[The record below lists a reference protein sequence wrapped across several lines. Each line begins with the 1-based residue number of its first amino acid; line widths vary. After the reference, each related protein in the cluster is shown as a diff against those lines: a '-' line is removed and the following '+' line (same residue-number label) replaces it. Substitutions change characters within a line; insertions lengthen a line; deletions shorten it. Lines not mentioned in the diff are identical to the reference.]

1 MSDKPSAAWYLAPI
15 FLGII
20 GSGIMWYVLKDE
32 DHPDSPKMVRKGWV
46 IGIILTLIMFA
57 WWIPFMMM
65 PFAFMGFDHQIE
77 QTEQKTQRQIGQQI
91 MQRLG
96 KQAPEQAPA
105 PGFEDADGIHSF
117 EECVA
122 AGNPAME
129 SYPRQ
134 CRTADGKHFVEIIPG
149 KEQCEIAGGLWGIWG
164 NQVPVIVLCNP
175 STSDAGKEC
184 TDSSQCQSFCQAK
197 EGAQIGIE
205 DTGMCYGYELAI
217 CLQEVRNGVVEPE
230 WCQ

>member
-20 GSGIMWYVLKDE
+20 GSGIMWYVLKDV
-32 DHPDSPKMVRKGWV
+32 DHPDAPKMIRKGWI
-46 IGIILTLIMFA
+46 IGIALTLIDLA

-65 PFAFMGFDHQIE
+65 PSIFMGFDHQIE
-77 QTEQKTQRQIGQQI
+77 QQMEQKTQRQIGQQI
-91 MQRLG
+91 LQQMG

-105 PGFEDADGIHSF
+105 S
-117 EECVA
+117 
-122 AGNPAME
+122 
-129 SYPRQ
+129 
-134 CRTADGKHFVEIIPG
+134 G

-164 NQVPVIVLCNP
+164 NRSPATASCNP
-175 STSDAGKEC
+175 SASDAGKEC

-197 EGAQIGIE
+197 EGSEINTE

-217 CLQEVRNGVVEPE
+217 CMQEVRNGVVEPE